1 MRQSASVRAEIV
13 GGRVSG
19 HFIGVPFM
27 TDRPYTTRAKQALE
41 LADTAAERLGHPYIG
56 TEHIL
61 IGLLDEKRGPAAQ
74 ILTKLGVT
82 AEGVREELRKALL
95 PPT

>member
-1 MRQSASVRAEIV
+1 
-13 GGRVSG
+13 
-19 HFIGVPFM
+19 M
-27 TDRPYTTRAKQALE
+27 TSRPYSTRAKQALE
-41 LADTAAERLGHPYIG
+41 LADTAAETLGDPYIG

-82 AEGVREELRKALL
+82 PEGVREELRKALG
-95 PPT
+95 PPPA